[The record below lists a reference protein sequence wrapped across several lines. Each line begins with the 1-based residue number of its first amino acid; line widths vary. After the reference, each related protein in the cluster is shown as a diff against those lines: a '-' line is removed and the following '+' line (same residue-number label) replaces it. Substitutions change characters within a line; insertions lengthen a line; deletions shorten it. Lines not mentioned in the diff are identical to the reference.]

1 MKLST
6 TILLATCLKSNAFAP
21 STFSS
26 PKSTQL
32 ALQHNNHDNDSN
44 VSMKSALASA
54 MLGLVVSSAS
64 VFGGPAA
71 FAADSAQYDGFAE
84 YAKENKM
91 EQSDVGCFVQKCGDQ
106 TKALFSNPRGIKG
119 VTCLGRCKGEQAC
132 ATRCFAEFGSEDLNN
147 WLSCTI
153 EENECVKVP
162 KNVDN
167 SAENVGYKTA
177 IRKFDP
183 KSLIGTW
190 YKSKFPACTH
200 YRLPA
205 WTLTVLA
212 RSRRIKS
219 KLRQVRLS
227 NQHIHS
233 VGV

>member
-1 MKLST
+1 MDAFVPLT
-6 TILLATCLKSNAFAP
+6 TSGPKYTLLAMQEN
-21 STFSS
+21 
-26 PKSTQL
+26 
-32 ALQHNNHDNDSN
+32 DNTN
-44 VSMKSALASA
+44 KNIISMKSTCASA

-64 VFGGPAA
+64 MFGDPAA

-91 EQSDVGCFVQKCGDQ
+91 EKSDVGCFVKKCGDQ

-132 ATRCFAEFGSEDLNN
+132 ATRCFAEYGSEDLNN

-162 KNVDN
+162 KNIDN

-190 YKSKFPACTH
+190 YKSTFPRLNVACCRVQTTA
-200 YRLPA
+200 YA
-205 WTLTVLA
+205 
-212 RSRRIKS
+212 
-219 KLRQVRLS
+219 
-227 NQHIHS
+227 
-233 VGV
+233 